1 LITSIYDAYWWSVE
15 TITTVTYG
23 EYYPVTAM
31 GRAIAGVTMFAAIG
45 FLWTFVGLVT
55 RKVREIT
62 NTKQKEE
69 QLQER
74 LTVTM
79 STVANETKEMIKNK
93 IDIIDLLDDNDK
105 EDLIKLIRVI
115 NSGGRSNVKNEV
127 APQNQKL

>member
-1 LITSIYDAYWWSVE
+1 
-15 TITTVTYG
+15 
-23 EYYPVTAM
+23 M

>member
-1 LITSIYDAYWWSVE
+1 MITSIYDAYWWSVE